1 MKKYLSAL
9 AALSLVG
16 ALYGCDNESDSCVD
30 DFDCKEGFD
39 CVNKICVAQGATEC
53 LVDGECGIYSCDTQA
68 GICNSSCTSNDQCA
82 SGAECN
88 DSGFCQITGGNH
100 TYSSILLVS
109 RTPDD
114 KDDGSCRG
122 PNPGPDIDYVELI
135 SAGTAIAPT
144 FAAGAHGGYC
154 GQDTMEMGTPDNP
167 WAEPDVALE
176 RLSIPDVIPGTC
188 DLDDSDERY
197 FFMGLGQAYEAGET
211 IAEGTGFLS
220 VKFPNTFADGDQ
232 IKVYEVNGSDGDSET
247 CTNIPRARAN
257 DIYGAY
263 LVSDQVTEPIVAG
276 TKLEAPN
283 FISLGDKIGIGI
295 FTIALD

>member
-53 LVDGECGIYSCDTQA
+53 IVDGECGIYSCDTQA
-68 GICNSSCTSNDQCA
+68 GVCNSSCTSNDQCA

-114 KDDGSCRG
+114 DDEGSCRS

-135 SAGTAIAPT
+135 SAGTPIAPT
-144 FAAGAHGGYC
+144 SVTGAHGGFC
-154 GQDTMEMGTPDNP
+154 GSEQMGTPENP

-176 RLSIPDVIPGTC
+176 RLSIPDVIPGECNIQGTEN
-188 DLDDSDERY
+188 LY

-211 IAEGTGFLS
+211 IAEGTGFLNF
-220 VKFPNTFADGDQ
+220 KFPNTFADGDQ
-232 IKVYEVNGSDGDSET
+232 IKVYEVNGDDGEMET
-247 CTNIPRARAN
+247 CTNINRTRGN

-263 LVSDQVTEPIVAG
+263 LVSDQVTEPIGVN
-276 TKLEAPN
+276 TKLDAPN
-283 FISLGDKIGIGI
+283 FISLGDKIGIGV